1 MQRLVMQRACK
12 GHMSSI
18 EPQMQTYREIKLELE
33 RLKACDLK
41 SGDWVWLKA
50 FDDQPR
56 RKAQLRGPL
65 AAVILVTVAPENP
78 TDDGLRVVTADKIE
92 GKAV

>member
-1 MQRLVMQRACK
+1 
-12 GHMSSI
+12 MSSI

-50 FDDQPR
+50 FEISLVGKPNSGDPLPR
-56 RKAQLRGPL
+56 
-65 AAVILVTVAPENP
+65 
-78 TDDGLRVVTADKIE
+78 
-92 GKAV
+92 